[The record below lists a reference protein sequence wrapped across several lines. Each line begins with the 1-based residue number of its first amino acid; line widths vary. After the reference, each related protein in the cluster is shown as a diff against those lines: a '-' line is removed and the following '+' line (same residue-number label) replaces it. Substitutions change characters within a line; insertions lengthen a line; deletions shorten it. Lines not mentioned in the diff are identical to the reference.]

1 MRPPSAPRP
10 ALTRVHAL
18 IVTLSTTLLILGHAL
33 PASAADPTTKA
44 PAPAYAPGPAIEP
57 VHPGQPLPFLPPLP
71 GMQVG
76 AATVDDQAIEFVP
89 LPDRVLTLGPPLVRV
104 DYVYAGPAQRSA
116 RQVLATY
123 RQALQ
128 QAGWTLQS
136 LPRAPDVL
144 VALYA
149 QQGRCL
155 RLKLHSVPGTLHVT
169 IWEPAAHAD
178 PARLRQ
184 ALAQHG
190 RVPIYGIVFEIN
202 KRQFRPNEVLPTL
215 HQILRLL
222 QDAPD
227 LKLEIAVHSADKP
240 AHAYATRLSHER
252 ARHIHDWLIAQGI
265 AAARLVARGYEDSKP
280 IASNATDAGRAR
292 NRRVELIQVP

>member
-1 MRPPSAPRP
+1 MRVAHLPNRPQVLPLRADRCDTPAAMLVRDSVRDAIALRSLDMRPPSAPRP

-184 ALAQHG
+184 ALAQRPDVAYWLLECANLPPYSAAITAATG
-190 RVPIYGIVFEIN
+190 LPVFD
-202 KRQFRPNEVLPTL
+202 VLTMSIAL
-215 HQILRLL
+215 HQRAN
-222 QDAPD
+222 Q
-227 LKLEIAVHSADKP
+227 
-240 AHAYATRLSHER
+240 LS
-252 ARHIHDWLIAQGI
+252 
-265 AAARLVARGYEDSKP
+265 
-280 IASNATDAGRAR
+280 
-292 NRRVELIQVP
+292 